1 MLSEGNLLGSVY
13 DHIEDEDVYDED
25 VYAVDRKVSLAL
37 SIISRDKGYEK
48 NRAASLIFPAG
59 RS

>member
-25 VYAVDRKVSLAL
+25 IYAVDRKVSLAL
-37 SIISRDKGYEK
+37 SIISKNKGFEN
-48 NRAASLIFPAG
+48 NRGASHQFPAG